1 MRAKFEAVML
11 AMAFGA
17 FGQTPATPPAF
28 EVASIK
34 AAAPPVNGRMMIRM
48 AGDPGRVDYANVS
61 LRDVIRIAYGVK
73 EYQVSG
79 PDWISAT
86 RFDILAKLPEGAPRE
101 EVPQMLQTLLAERFK
116 LTVHRETKEHSMYA
130 LVVGKNGP
138 KLKPAEA
145 DPQPLH
151 NGGPPKPGY
160 GEGGRMAMPR
170 DGMPVMGG
178 RGPMMMFNGRGHIGA
193 KAMSMQGLA
202 EMLARQLDRPVV
214 DQTELK
220 GTYDFTLDY
229 TPEEGQ
235 GMRLP
240 GLPPPP
246 PPAPGGEARDGGTPE
261 SSSGLSLFAALQAQ
275 LGLKLEATKGPV
287 DLVVV
292 DHVEKTPTEN

>member
-1 MRAKFEAVML
+1 MMRAKFEAVML

-151 NGGPPKPGY
+151 N
-160 GEGGRMAMPR
+160 E
-170 DGMPVMGG
+170 
-178 RGPMMMFNGRGHIGA
+178 IG
-193 KAMSMQGLA
+193 
-202 EMLARQLDRPVV
+202 
-214 DQTELK
+214 
-220 GTYDFTLDY
+220 
-229 TPEEGQ
+229 
-235 GMRLP
+235 
-240 GLPPPP
+240 
-246 PPAPGGEARDGGTPE
+246 
-261 SSSGLSLFAALQAQ
+261 
-275 LGLKLEATKGPV
+275 
-287 DLVVV
+287 
-292 DHVEKTPTEN
+292 